1 MTSQGRRA
9 LEGIRILDFT
19 WVVAGPVAV
28 RILADQGAEIIKIE
42 RRDTLDLGTRRGG
55 FSGNLHRGKESTVI
69 NMADPRG
76 IAIAQQLAA
85 ISDVVI
91 DNFSARVMRNW
102 GLDYDSLKKIK
113 PDIIAVSMSG
123 FGHTG
128 PHKDYVSYGPTL
140 QALSGY
146 TLQMRHPGQEPAGW
160 GYSYADMTG
169 GYSGALAVLMAL
181 WHRKQTGQGQFVD
194 LAQFEAISSL
204 VGPGLLDILN
214 NQTPR
219 NELVGNRSQEAPA
232 APHGVYRCKGDDRWC
247 AIAVFTDAEWQSLCR
262 VLGQPAWTHEAR
274 FASLADR
281 LQHQDALDEYIESWT
296 QQHTAEDVMSR
307 LQEAG
312 IAAGVVANGEDLD
325 RDPQLRARRYWAQ
338 LPAQENGKTED
349 VILDGPPFKLSKTPG
364 YVAAPGPLLG
374 EHTDSVLR
382 RLLNYSD
389 QQNRSAQSRESHRL
403 ARRDSCRA
411 VGTGTRETQCRL
423 PQSMG
428 LNCITKPTERAQ
440 PWC

>member
-219 NELVGNRSQEAPA
+219 NQPVGNRSQEAPA

-247 AIAVFTDAEWQSLCR
+247 AIAVFTEAEWQSLCR

-296 QQHTAEDVMSR
+296 QQHTAEDVMAR

-325 RDPQLRARRYWAQ
+325 RDPQLRARGYWAQ
-338 LPAQENGKTED
+338 LPAQENGKTEEA
-349 VILDGPPFKLSKTPG
+349 ILDGPPFKLSKTPG

-374 EHTDSVLR
+374 EHTESVLR

-389 QQNRSAQSRESHRL
+389 QQIAQLKAERVIASHAEIHAERSA
-403 ARRDSCRA
+403 
-411 VGTGTRETQCRL
+411 
-423 PQSMG
+423 
-428 LNCITKPTERAQ
+428 
-440 PWC
+440 

>member
-1 MTSQGRRA
+1 MPNDIKRERVLQTDKKAGPVSSFQRTGRRA
-9 LEGIRILDFT
+9 LEGVRILDFT

-28 RILADQGAEIIKIE
+28 RILADQGAEVIKIE

-55 FSGNLHRGKESTVI
+55 FSGNLHRGKESTVV

-76 IAIAQQLAA
+76 IEIAQKLAA

-102 GLDYDSLKKIK
+102 GLDYESLKKIK

-146 TLQMRHPGQEPAGW
+146 TLQMRHPGREPAGW

-214 NQTPR
+214 NQTPSQP
-219 NELVGNRSQEAPA
+219 VGNRSQEAPA
-232 APHGVYRCKGDDRWC
+232 APHGVYRCQGDDRWC
-247 AIAVFTDAEWQSLCR
+247 AIAVFTESEWQSLCH
-262 VLGQPAWTHEAR
+262 VLGQPAWTREVR

-281 LQHQDALDEYIESWT
+281 LQHQDALDGYIEAWT
-296 QQHTAEDVMSR
+296 QQHTAEEIMAR

-312 IAAGVVANGEDLD
+312 VAAGVVANGEDLD
-325 RDPQLRARRYWAQ
+325 RDPQLRARGYWAQ
-338 LPAQENGKTED
+338 LPAQENGKTEN

-374 EHTDSVLR
+374 EHTESVLR

-389 QQNRSAQSRESHRL
+389 QQIAQLKAERVIASHAEIHAERTV
-403 ARRDSCRA
+403 RD
-411 VGTGTRETQCRL
+411 
-423 PQSMG
+423 
-428 LNCITKPTERAQ
+428 
-440 PWC
+440 

>member
-1 MTSQGRRA
+1 MTPQPTGRRP
-9 LEGIRILDFT
+9 LDGVRILDFT

-28 RILADQGAEIIKIE
+28 RILADQGAEVIKVE

-85 ISDVVI
+85 LSDVVI

-123 FGHTG
+123 FGHSG

-146 TLQMRHPGQEPAGW
+146 TLQMRHPGKEPAGW

-194 LAQFEAISSL
+194 LSQFEAIASL

-214 NQTPR
+214 NRTPSKP
-219 NELVGNRSQEAPA
+219 VGNRSQEAPA
-232 APHGVYRCKGDDRWC
+232 APHGVYRCRGDDRWC
-247 AIAVFTDAEWQSLCR
+247 AIAVFTEEEWRRLCQ
-262 VLGQPAWTHEAR
+262 VMGQPAWTRETR
-274 FASLADR
+274 FASLATR
-281 LQHQDALDEYIESWT
+281 LHYQDALDRQIEDWT
-296 QQHTAEDVMSR
+296 QQHTAEEVMTR
-307 LQEAG
+307 LQAAG
-312 IAAGVVANGEDLD
+312 VAAGVVANGEDLD
-325 RDPQLRARRYWAQ
+325 RDPQLRARGYWAQ

-349 VILDGPPFKLSKTPG
+349 VILDGPPFKLSRTPG

-389 QQNRSAQSRESHRL
+389 QHIAQLKAERVIASH
-403 ARRDSCRA
+403 A
-411 VGTGTRETQCRL
+411 E
-423 PQSMG
+423 
-428 LNCITKPTERAQ
+428 IHTERTARD
-440 PWC
+440 

>member
-214 NQTPR
+214 NQTQSQP
-219 NELVGNRSQEAPA
+219 VGNRSQEAPA

-247 AIAVFTDAEWQSLCR
+247 AIAVFTEAEWQSLCR

-296 QQHTAEDVMSR
+296 QQHTAEKVMAR

-325 RDPQLRARRYWAQ
+325 RDPQLRARGYWAQ
-338 LPAQENGKTED
+338 LPAQENGKTEE

-389 QQNRSAQSRESHRL
+389 QQIAQLKAERVIASHAEIHAERSAQ
-403 ARRDSCRA
+403 D
-411 VGTGTRETQCRL
+411 
-423 PQSMG
+423 
-428 LNCITKPTERAQ
+428 
-440 PWC
+440 